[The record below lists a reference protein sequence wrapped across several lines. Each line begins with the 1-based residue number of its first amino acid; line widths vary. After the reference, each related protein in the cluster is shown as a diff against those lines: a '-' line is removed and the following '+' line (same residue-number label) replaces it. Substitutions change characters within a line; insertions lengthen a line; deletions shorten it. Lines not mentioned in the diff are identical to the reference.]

1 MAIEKV
7 GLWQN
12 TSIIHDEVLC
22 HRLGLIPI
30 KADPRGFL
38 FKKETDDDN
47 ENNCLKFRLQAKCE
61 RKPKYAN
68 ADQKTIDSLPL
79 EEVYT
84 NTIGIDSIK
93 LRFVIT
99 TF

>member
-30 KADPRGFL
+30 NVDPRGFL
-38 FKKETDDDN
+38 FKKENDDDN
-47 ENNCLKFRLQAKCE
+47 ENNCIKFRLHAKCE

-68 ADQKTIDSLPL
+68 ADQKTIDSLPVD
-79 EEVYT
+79 EVYN
-84 NTIGIDSIK
+84 NTIGITNAV
-93 LRFVIT
+93 LQ
-99 TF
+99 